1 LRLKGTFVVN
11 VKKTI
16 TAIKAGKNPKIQRS
30 NIFLDGKFAFSLDN
44 EVILKETLK
53 VGGELSSDQTQSLS
67 RTDDFQRCLNSAFR
81 FLSYRPR
88 SQSEIKERLSR
99 AGYQIEDIEKVI
111 SKLKELNLVD
121 DFAFAEYW
129 KDNRNSFRPRS
140 QRIVRSE
147 LRRKGVEPDVIQDV
161 VEKID
166 DAENAYR
173 VAVVRARVL
182 PTEDFR
188 VFREKLSGFL
198 QRRGFDYSV
207 TNKVIKRVWEELTG
221 GRVGTAGSMDA
232 GSEP

>member
-1 LRLKGTFVVN
+1 LRLKGTFLVN

-44 EVILKETLK
+44 ELILKETLK
-53 VGGELSSDQTQSLS
+53 VGGELSSDQTQALS
-67 RTDDFQRCLNSAFR
+67 RTDDFQRCLNAAFR

-99 AGYQIEDIEKVI
+99 GGYQIEEIEKVI
-111 SKLKELNLVD
+111 SKLKGLNLVD
-121 DFAFAEYW
+121 DSAFAEYW
-129 KDNRNSFRPRS
+129 KDNRNAFRPRS
-140 QRIVRSE
+140 QRIVRLE
-147 LRRKGVEPDVIQDV
+147 LRRKGVEPDVIKDV

-182 PTEDFR
+182 PTDDFR
-188 VFREKLSGFL
+188 VFRDKLSGFL
-198 QRRGFDYSV
+198 QRRGFNYSA
-207 TNKVIKRVWEELTG
+207 TNKAITRVWEEVAE
-221 GRVGTAGSMDA
+221 GRVAAGGSMDA
-232 GSEP
+232 GSEA